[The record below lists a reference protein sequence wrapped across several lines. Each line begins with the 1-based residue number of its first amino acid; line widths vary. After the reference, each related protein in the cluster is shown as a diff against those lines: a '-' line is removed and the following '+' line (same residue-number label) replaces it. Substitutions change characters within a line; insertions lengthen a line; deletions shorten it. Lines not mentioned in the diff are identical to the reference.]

1 MLCCFLALS
10 HRHTASDAE
19 RSMMSL
25 VRDRIVHS
33 PYPDVTIPECSL
45 YEYIARFLERH
56 ADRTAFVEGEEAISY
71 AVLQTRLGQYAA
83 GFYKHGVR
91 RGDRFIVAVDGSTDA
106 LVSIMALMFSGCVAC
121 FASGPRTA
129 QELAYQVQDAD
140 ASFCLTDNENLAYII
155 DEQPQCRF
163 KMIFV
168 TRDVPGF
175 VSVTSFRGLT
185 EMALEKLQQEDDAKK
200 ALCAIAYTSGTTGDA
215 KGVMVSQYSFVAAI
229 ESLKELKCA
238 GEHEVLIVLWRM
250 YAVSAVRL
258 FMEGLCA
265 GATAIIVKPKHG
277 NAEIIE
283 AIRKHNVTSL
293 LASATPLQRL
303 VRDVVEAGETLKSV
317 SFVGSVGGTLPA
329 SAVEQMKNVFDLR
342 KLAHTYG
349 LTEAA
354 GVVMVPRVTELS
366 VAYLGYACAGVLIK
380 VVDVTTRKPL
390 PAGKGGEI
398 CVKIPSVMMGYLN
411 KPEATAQVFDS
422 EGWLLSGDIGYYDE
436 EGRVHYIDRLKDTI
450 KCLGFHVPTPEL
462 EQLISSMAEVSEV
475 AVVGVP
481 SAEYQDAP
489 IAFVVLKHSVVGNA
503 TLALK
508 IKQHVAATTPSHMH
522 LYGGVVFTDSLPRN
536 AIGKVLKKDLRNIA
550 ADKNT
555 IKL

>member
-1 MLCCFLALS
+1 
-10 HRHTASDAE
+10 
-19 RSMMSL
+19 MSL

-33 PYPDVTIPECSL
+33 PYPDVTIPECPL

-155 DEQPQCRF
+155 EEQPQCRF
-163 KMIFV
+163 KV
-168 TRDVPGF
+168 VREELANVGLQP
-175 VSVTSFRGLT
+175 VCSLT
-185 EMALEKLQQEDDAKK
+185 EPRVSTIAPSPAPERFRRYRDPAQWRTQDDKPI
-200 ALCAIAYTSGTTGDA
+200 CFHCH
-215 KGVMVSQYSFVAAI
+215 GVGHISRYCRFRTYPPRSFPGYRRDDNHRPLQYSARDDGPYNGTPATPVRRSSRSPSPHDRRSSSKYI
-229 ESLKELKCA
+229 RNNIYIC
-238 GEHEVLIVLWRM
+238 
-250 YAVSAVRL
+250 YRL
-258 FMEGLCA
+258 FA
-265 GATAIIVKPKHG
+265 Q
-277 NAEIIE
+277 
-283 AIRKHNVTSL
+283 VTSL

-329 SAVEQMKNVFDLR
+329 SVVEQMKNVFDLR

-380 VVDVTTRKPL
+380 VVDVTTRKAL

>member
-1 MLCCFLALS
+1 M
-10 HRHTASDAE
+10 
-19 RSMMSL
+19 
-25 VRDRIVHS
+25 
-33 PYPDVTIPECSL
+33 
-45 YEYIARFLERH
+45 
-56 ADRTAFVEGEEAISY
+56 
-71 AVLQTRLGQYAA
+71 
-83 GFYKHGVR
+83 
-91 RGDRFIVAVDGSTDA
+91 
-106 LVSIMALMFSGCVAC
+106 
-121 FASGPRTA
+121 
-129 QELAYQVQDAD
+129 
-140 ASFCLTDNENLAYII
+140 
-155 DEQPQCRF
+155 
-163 KMIFV
+163 
-168 TRDVPGF
+168 
-175 VSVTSFRGLT
+175 
-185 EMALEKLQQEDDAKK
+185 
-200 ALCAIAYTSGTTGDA
+200 
-215 KGVMVSQYSFVAAI
+215 
-229 ESLKELKCA
+229 
-238 GEHEVLIVLWRM
+238 
-250 YAVSAVRL
+250 
-258 FMEGLCA
+258 
-265 GATAIIVKPKHG
+265 
-277 NAEIIE
+277 
-283 AIRKHNVTSL
+283 TSL

-317 SFVGSVGGTLPA
+317 TFVGSVGGTLPA
-329 SAVEQMKNVFDLR
+329 SAVEQMKKVFDLR

-380 VVDVTTRKPL
+380 VVDVTTRKAL